1 MWRIKQGTEESR
13 VLALPSPPP
22 PKEQAGRERCLKR
35 QMLGFL
41 LPLLFWCGLLPG
53 GPAAEAPLVLQP
65 ARADFAPLFTVR
77 AVRDEQPNRPAA
89 AWLLPATGGSPRPV
103 PLQGGTEAALT
114 QFFAHSLPTAPA
126 ARYAVTVRVLEFQ
139 VRETPATNGRQA
151 AGQVTVHLAFDWQ
164 NIEGETVML
173 TEYRG
178 GARYLRPLP
187 DRAVVEPTLRQAL
200 LGGLRY
206 FNQWLSQGAAHDVR
220 LATAVRPV
228 FRYETYQ
235 TEPDT
240 LFYDSTH
247 PLTWDDFT
255 GPPRPQ
261 DRYAAAVFPG
271 FAYQGRPRVVNG
283 VVELEVRLKIFVVR
297 SSSWVAEGQRT
308 AYNLNHEQ
316 RHFDIVRLVAE
327 RFRRKA
333 TPDSLTVRDYQSILG
348 WQYLKS
354 FTEMNHLQDQYDQET
369 AGGTN
374 PAAQD
379 RWNQRIDAD
388 LRTYGVRK

>member
-1 MWRIKQGTEESR
+1 M
-13 VLALPSPPP
+13 
-22 PKEQAGRERCLKR
+22 KR
-35 QMLGFL
+35 QMFGFL

-65 ARADFAPLFTVR
+65 ARADFAPLFTVQ
-77 AVRDEQPNRPAA
+77 AVRDEQPGRPAA
-89 AWLLPATGGSPRPV
+89 AWLLPPTGGSAPRPA
-103 PLQGGTEAALT
+103 PLQGGTEVALT
-114 QFFAHSLPTAPA
+114 QFFTHSLPAAPA
-126 ARYAVTVRVLEFQ
+126 ARYAVMVRVLECQ
-139 VRETPATNGRQA
+139 VLETYAAKGQQAT
-151 AGQVTVHLAFDWQ
+151 GQVTVRLAFDWR
-164 NIEGETVML
+164 NSEGQTIAL
-173 TEYRG
+173 TEYRS

-187 DRAVVEPTLRQAL
+187 DRAVVEPTLRQVL

-206 FNQWLSQGAAHDVR
+206 FNQWLSLAAAHDVR
-220 LATAVRPV
+220 LATAVHPV
-228 FRYETYQ
+228 FRSETRQ
-235 TEPDT
+235 AEPDT
-240 LFYDSTH
+240 LFYDPAR

-255 GPPRPQ
+255 GPPRPKG
-261 DRYAAAVFPG
+261 RYAAAVFPG

-283 VVELEVRLKIFVVR
+283 VVELEVLLKIFVVR
-297 SSSWVAEGQRT
+297 SSSWVSPDQRT

-333 TPDSLTVRDYQSILG
+333 SPDSLTVRDYQSILG

-369 AGGTN
+369 QGGSN

-379 RWNQRIDAD
+379 RWNQRIDAE
-388 LRTYGVRK
+388 LRAYGVRK